1 LQELAVLLSRALF
14 EGEPLQPLLH
24 QIFGEIRAIRRT
36 QQRNTSASLASFLL
50 SRAETDTIL
59 VDRAGFAIF
68 FASEDVFAG
77 VRQK

>member
-1 LQELAVLLSRALF
+1 LQELAVLLSRSLF
-14 EGEPLQPLLH
+14 AVESLHPCRIKSLEKFAGRDARLQN
-24 QIFGEIRAIRRT
+24 IR
-36 QQRNTSASLASFLL
+36 ASLASFLL
-50 SRAETDTIL
+50 SPAETDTIF